1 MTWNHRIIR
10 KEYKGANYI
19 EIQYGIHETYYR
31 DGVPDACTMNPVAV
45 AGDNIKDLKQTLR
58 WMRKALRQPVLDYAD
73 FEEGGKYSAHWED
86 K

>member
-1 MTWNHRIIR
+1 MTWNHRVLT
-10 KEYKGANYI
+10 KEYKGFNEI
-19 EIQYGIHETYYR
+19 EVQYGVHEVFYTN
-31 DGVPDACTMNPVAV
+31 GVPDACTENPVAV

-73 FEEGGKYSAHWED
+73 FEEGGKYSGRN